1 MSEQGELTHIR
12 TLIEMLV
19 EESRIQRA
27 KLDEIAELDKKIV
40 KVQSLQQANL
50 MTIDTLHQR
59 IDSLSETNTE
69 LESFV
74 NKVKGALVLI
84 GFFQAALIGG
94 ATWIVTQVVD
104 TRQDV
109 AVLQYTVNKQEDRDQ
124 PYRAGPLIVPDKTR

>member
-40 KVQSLQQANL
+40 KVQSLQHANL